1 MGEEAL
7 ELGFYIS
14 FSGIVTFK
22 KSVELKEF
30 AKAVPLDRLLVET
43 DAPYLAPEPDRGRI
57 NEPALVQP
65 ARRSGFDAE
74 ELLARLQQVAGD
86 ARVSRATVYRTLTEL
101 VNAGLLRQMTL
112 STRTVYEHDYGYPQH
127 DHLYCQKCEKLI
139 EFHSDE
145 VARIRDAVAQEHQFR
160 ASSHRL
166 IISGLCAECFRAK
179 RRPRRLELV

>member
-57 NEPALVQP
+57 NEPALVALT
-65 ARRSGFDAE
+65 ARHVAE
-74 ELLARLQQVAGD
+74 
-86 ARVSRATVYRTLTEL
+86 
-101 VNAGLLRQMTL
+101 LRQIPEQQLAMAT
-112 STRTVYEHDYGYPQH
+112 TGN
-127 DHLYCQKCEKLI
+127 
-139 EFHSDE
+139 F
-145 VARIRDAVAQEHQFR
+145 FR
-160 ASSHRL
+160 L
-166 IISGLCAECFRAK
+166 FDGAK
-179 RRPRRLELV
+179 T